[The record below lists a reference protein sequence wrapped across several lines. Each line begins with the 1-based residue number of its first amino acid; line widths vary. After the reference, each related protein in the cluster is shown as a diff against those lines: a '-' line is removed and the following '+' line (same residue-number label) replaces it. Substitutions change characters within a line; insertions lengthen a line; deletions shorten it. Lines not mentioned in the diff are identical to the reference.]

1 MNELET
7 LKTIE
12 KSALAILML
21 LVEAREND
29 GKSVDKNK
37 KVEVLLAKA
46 GFKAPEI
53 TKIVNKNLAAV
64 QKAIQRGRK

>member
-53 TKIVNKNLAAV
+53 TKIVNKNLSAV